1 MTHHW
6 KDTTMSITP
15 GNTENGFHSDAIAR
29 EARANGEDPLQ
40 AVVFQALG
48 AASSCW
54 DNLRGAGTFES
65 GRAKAIGDDVY
76 RWLTEQIGSNDKAEI
91 YKSGG
96 RWRYR
101 IIAPNGRIVDA
112 PAGQT
117 YTTAFGAK
125 RAARRGRPGIKVA
138 TLRTVR

>member
-1 MTHHW
+1 
-6 KDTTMSITP
+6 MSIIP
-15 GNTENGFHSDAIAR
+15 GNTENGFHADAIAS

-54 DNLRGAGTFES
+54 GNLRGAGTFES
-65 GRAKAIGDDVY
+65 DRAKAIGDDVC
-76 RWLTEQIGSNDKAEI
+76 RWLSEQIGSSDKAEI

-101 IIAPNGRIVDA
+101 IIARNGRIVDA
-112 PAGQT
+112 PAGQS

-125 RAARRGRPGIKVA
+125 RAARRGRPGIKVV